1 MLNGYYA
8 QSTNGM
14 KSFLI
19 FTIPPILQ
27 VRKLRVKD
35 AKYFVKNHRHLE
47 WRARIQT
54 IIRGITE
61 LALVDVANYTFS
73 CI

>member
-8 QSTNGM
+8 QSNDGIQ
-14 KSFLI
+14 SFLI

-47 WRARIQT
+47 
-54 IIRGITE
+54 
-61 LALVDVANYTFS
+61 
-73 CI
+73 

>member
-19 FTIPPILQ
+19 FTILPILQ
-27 VRKLRVKD
+27 VRKPRVKD

-61 LALVDVANYTFS
+61 LALVDVANSTFS

>member
-8 QSTNGM
+8 QSTNGTQ
-14 KSFLI
+14 SFLI

-35 AKYFVKNHRHLE
+35 TKYFVKNHRHLE
-47 WRARIQT
+47 ERARIQT

-61 LALVDVANYTFS
+61 LALVNVANYTFS
-73 CI
+73 CV